1 MYSNCNYAI
10 KKFQNFIASGPCRA
24 VLMVAAAL
32 KVKLSLKPVNL
43 MQREQFHPGFL
54 KVNPHHSVPALVDN
68 EFTLSESR
76 AICIYLVE
84 KYGRTDALYPKNP
97 KVRGTINQLIYFDM
111 GKLFQGMYDYY
122 IVPFMTGT
130 PQDDKKLESLNEAIE
145 FLENFLTD
153 KKFLVSYRLTIADLI
168 LFATVST
175 IEALGYDFSVA
186 HPNITNWLESMK
198 DVPGYDQNAEG
209 IEMLKSM
216 LNN

>member
-1 MYSNCNYAI
+1 M
-10 KKFQNFIASGPCRA
+10 
-24 VLMVAAAL
+24 MVAAAL
-32 KVKLSLKPVNL
+32 RLKLNLKPINL
-43 MQREQFHPGFL
+43 MAREHYHPGFL

-97 KVRGTINQLIYFDM
+97 KIRGTINQLIYFDM
-111 GKLFQGMYDYY
+111 GTLFKRMYEYY
-122 IVPFMTGT
+122 IIPFMTGT
-130 PQDDKKLESLNEAIE
+130 PQDEAKLESLNEAIG

-175 IEALGYDFSVA
+175 IEAFGYDFSVTY
-186 HPNITNWLESMK
+186 PNITNWLESMK
-198 DVPGYDQNAEG
+198 DAPGYDQNAEG
-209 IEMLKSM
+209 IELLKSF
-216 LNN
+216 LTQ